1 MPEPIDV
8 IESSAIAIVPIL
20 SSVRANRTAVPEMVA
35 TASESRNQL
44 RRNIRVCRNPIAFK
58 IVRQK
63 ERSEKEV

>member
-1 MPEPIDV
+1 
-8 IESSAIAIVPIL
+8 
-20 SSVRANRTAVPEMVA
+20 VPEMVA

-58 IVRQK
+58 TVRQK